1 METGAQKFQGLE
13 KIHLAL
19 PPCLQ
24 SLGCFTPELHALG
37 HSGEILFSLL
47 THTLVQKKLCQHFL
61 SSFWASYF
69 RSGLLVSCF
78 ELCHCNV
85 WETLKHVFGVLVD
98 LHWHAQKLS
107 EV

>member
-1 METGAQKFQGLE
+1 MFQGLE
-13 KIHLAL
+13 KVHLAS

-37 HSGEILFSLL
+37 HSGEVLFSLL
-47 THTLVQKKLCQHFL
+47 THTLVQKNSCQYFL

-78 ELCHCNV
+78 ELCHSAMFGK
-85 WETLKHVFGVLVD
+85 LKHVFLVCW
-98 LHWHAQKLS
+98 LISTGMLNS
-107 EV
+107 CL